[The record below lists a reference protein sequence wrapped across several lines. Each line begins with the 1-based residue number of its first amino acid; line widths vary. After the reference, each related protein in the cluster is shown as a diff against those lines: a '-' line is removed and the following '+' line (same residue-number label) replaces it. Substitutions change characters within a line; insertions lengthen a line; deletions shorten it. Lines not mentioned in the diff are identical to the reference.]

1 MKENKQL
8 VPLNI
13 LLADDDN
20 DDRFFFAKAL
30 QALSI
35 PTKLTTVNDGE
46 KLLCYLEKNSN
57 KLPDILFLDLNMP
70 KSDGLDVLRLI
81 RKTPRLARVPVGVLT
96 GSSATHDRQRASMSG
111 AACYIEKPIS
121 YDEFIET
128 VRHAVHDMLPP
139 ESADGREDVGG
150 EEKQ

>member
-1 MKENKQL
+1 MSERKRIFLIEDNEADAS
-8 VPLNI
+8 I
-13 LLADDDN
+13 IREALAEGEAVCDVVHF
-20 DDRFFFAKAL
+20 R
-30 QALSI
+30 
-35 PTKLTTVNDGE
+35 DGE
-46 KLLCYLEKNSN
+46 EALAALMNEGLSA
-57 KLPDILFLDLNMP
+57 PDAILLDLNMP